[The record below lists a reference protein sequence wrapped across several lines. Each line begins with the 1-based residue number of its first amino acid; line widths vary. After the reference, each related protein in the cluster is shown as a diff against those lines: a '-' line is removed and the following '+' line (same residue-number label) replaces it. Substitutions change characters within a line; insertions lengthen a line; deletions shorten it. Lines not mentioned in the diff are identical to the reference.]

1 MNDFDKRHH
10 ELQNAV
16 NTVLFHLPKREFTID
31 ELILEL
37 KKVLPTDTSSSD
49 VFYATEM
56 LKGTI
61 CRLVLGNSLRKIDDN
76 YYIIKEK

>member
-16 NTVLFHLPKREFTID
+16 NSVLFHLPKRKFTID
-31 ELILEL
+31 ELMEDL
-37 KKVLPTDTSSSD
+37 KKRLPSDTSSSD
-49 VFYATEM
+49 IFYATEM

-61 CRLVLGNSLRKIDDN
+61 CRLVLSNSIRKIDDD
-76 YYIIKEK
+76 YYLIKEN